1 MKCTKCGAE
10 FTGKF
15 CTNCGAPAPTNPVC
29 PNCGEEI
36 TGNFCMK
43 CGTPA
48 PKNDST
54 PVQTEQTQ
62 PTEPVVNVP
71 EQTEVTEPVQTN
83 PVPESTSEQNEI
95 PEPVQYNPTNNFNAN
110 VEPNHVQP
118 QQTSFGQQFTNGS
131 NGGYTGQQ
139 FTNQPQN
146 NVPSGKKPMSNGKVA
161 AIIISVVVGL
171 IVILGIVG
179 GVVACNIVNGFVKD
193 GNDIVNSIISDAS
206 SYISEY
212 EDYTLTEWIED
223 TTAHES
229 SDSSD
234 YDDCYGRL
242 DNVSHCYYKET
253 EGGVKITGYDNMYD
267 YDAKTLTVEIP
278 SEIDGKDVVE
288 LESLG
293 VYNLSSYD
301 DDEKFIKVVIP
312 GSVKVIRE
320 YAVSFNEDI
329 DEVVIEDGVETI
341 EPTAFFGCDDLVKV
355 TVPKSVNTM
364 DDCGIGLEYKDE
376 DSYEESAIEGF
387 VLYGTKGSA
396 AESYAK
402 ENKLKFAE
410 VK

>member
-48 PKNDST
+48 PKADSA
-54 PVQTEQTQ
+54 PVQ
-62 PTEPVVNVP
+62 TEPVVNAP
-71 EQTEVTEPVQTN
+71 EQTQPTEPVQTN
-83 PVPESTSEQNEI
+83 PVPEITPEQNGI
-95 PEPVQYNPTNNFNAN
+95 PEPVQYNPSDNFNTN
-110 VEPNHVQP
+110 VEPNPVQP

-146 NVPSGKKPMSNGKVA
+146 NAPSGKKPMSNGKVA

-179 GVVACNIVNGFVKD
+179 GVVACNVVKGFVKD

-212 EDYTLTEWIED
+212 EDYTLPEWTED
-223 TTAHES
+223 TTAPET

-234 YDDCYGRL
+234 YDDYYGTL

-253 EGGVKITGYDNMYD
+253 EGGLKITGYDNMYD

-278 SEIDGKDVVE
+278 SEINGKDVVE

-293 VYNLSSYD
+293 VYNLSDYD
-301 DDEKFIKVVIP
+301 DDEKVIKVVIP
-312 GSVKVIRE
+312 GSVKVIKE
-320 YAVSFNEDI
+320 FAVSFNEDI
-329 DEVVIEDGVETI
+329 DEIVIEDGVETI
-341 EPTAFFGCDDLVKV
+341 EPYAFFGCEELKSV
-355 TVPKSVNTM
+355 TVPKSVKTM
-364 DDCGIGLEYKDE
+364 DDCGIGLEYEDE

-387 VLYGTKGSA
+387 VLYGTKGST

-410 VK
+410 AK

>member
-15 CTNCGAPAPTNPVC
+15 CTNCGAPAPKNPVC

-48 PKNDST
+48 PKADSV

-62 PTEPVVNVP
+62 PA
-71 EQTEVTEPVQTN
+71 EPVQAN
-83 PVPESTSEQNEI
+83 PVPESTPEQNEI
-95 PEPVQYNPTNNFNAN
+95 PQPLQYNPSNDFNAN
-110 VEPNHVQP
+110 VQENPVQP

-146 NVPSGKKPMSNGKVA
+146 NVPSGKKGMSTGK
-161 AIIISVVVGL
+161 VVGL
-171 IVILGIVG
+171 VLGIVG
-179 GVVACNIVNGFVKD
+179 GLILILCIIVGVVACNLINAGKNIVNNF
-193 GNDIVNSIISDAS
+193 AS
-206 SYISEY
+206 SYVSEL
-212 EDYTLTEWIED
+212 EDYTLPYWEED
-223 TTAHES
+223 TTANSAIEEDTTVPETS
-229 SDSSD
+229 NTGDDD
-234 YDDCYGRL
+234 YYGTL

-253 EGGVKITGYDNMYD
+253 EGGVKITAYDNMYD
-267 YDAKTLTVEIP
+267 YDAKTLTAEIP

-288 LESLG
+288 IEFLG

-301 DDEKFIKVVIP
+301 NDEKFIKVVIP

-320 YAVSFNEDI
+320 FAVSFNEDI

-341 EPTAFFGCDDLVKV
+341 EPDAFFGCEELKSV
-355 TVPKSVNTM
+355 TVPKSVKTM
-364 DDCGIGLEYKDE
+364 DGCGIGLEYKDE

-387 VLYGTKGSA
+387 VLYGTKGST

-402 ENKLKFAE
+402 ENNLKFSE

>member
-48 PKNDST
+48 PKADSA

-62 PTEPVVNVP
+62 PTEPV
-71 EQTEVTEPVQTN
+71 QTT
-83 PVPESTSEQNEI
+83 PVPESTPEQNEI
-95 PEPVQYNPTNNFNAN
+95 PEPVQYNPSNDINAN
-110 VEPNHVQP
+110 VQENPVQP

-146 NVPSGKKPMSNGKVA
+146 NVPSGKKGMSTGK
-161 AIIISVVVGL
+161 VVGL
-171 IVILGIVG
+171 VLGIVG
-179 GVVACNIVNGFVKD
+179 GLILILCIIVGVVACNIINAGK
-193 GNDIVNSIISDAS
+193 NIVNNFAS
-206 SYISEY
+206 SYVSEI
-212 EDYTLTEWIED
+212 EDYTLPYWEEDTTVNSAIEED
-223 TTAHES
+223 TTAPETS
-229 SDSSD
+229 NTGDDD
-234 YDDCYGRL
+234 YYGTL

-253 EGGVKITGYDNMYD
+253 EGGVKITAYDNMYD

-278 SEIDGKDVVE
+278 SKIDGKDVVE
-288 LESLG
+288 IEFLG

-301 DDEKFIKVVIP
+301 DDEKYIKVVIP

-320 YAVSFNEDI
+320 FSLSFNEDI

-341 EPTAFFGCDDLVKV
+341 ESDAFFGCENLVKV
-355 TVPKSVNTM
+355 TVPKSVKTM
-364 DDCGIGLEYKDE
+364 DGCGIGLEYEDE

-387 VLYGTKGSA
+387 VLYGAKGST
-396 AESYAK
+396 AEKYAK
-402 ENKLKFAE
+402 ENNLKFAE
-410 VK
+410 AK